1 MGGGISLASQE
12 KIGST
17 FTVKLPLPLSRVEA
31 ELKSGDRDPI
41 LQDMEERQLPLQ
53 ILSVDD
59 DPVNRRVLQRHF
71 EELGHQVD
79 SAVQIDL

>member
-1 MGGGISLASQE
+1 MHPFLVYGKSTALA
-12 KIGST
+12 
-17 FTVKLPLPLSRVEA
+17 
-31 ELKSGDRDPI
+31 
-41 LQDMEERQLPLQ
+41 DMEERQLPLQ

-59 DPVNRRVLQRHF
+59 DPVNRRVLQRHL